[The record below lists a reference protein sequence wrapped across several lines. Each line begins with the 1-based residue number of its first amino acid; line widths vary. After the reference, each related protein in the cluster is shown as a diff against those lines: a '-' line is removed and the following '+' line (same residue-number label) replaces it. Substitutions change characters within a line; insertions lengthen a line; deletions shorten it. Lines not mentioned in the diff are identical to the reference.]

1 MNSTNKNKGF
11 VKIFVIAV
19 LLSLVFTL
27 SGFNVRD
34 NLSPN
39 TLQSQASHIA
49 NKAQD
54 LYKTHAQST
63 VSTYIIQPGYKLGS
77 LINTHIIVSV
87 KKALRHIIDTAP
99 ATNTVP
105 DPRSFQNAEKSLQN
119 QIPDLNQTIFD
130 ADTY

>member
-1 MNSTNKNKGF
+1 MKSTNNKNRGF
-11 VKIFVIAV
+11 AKIFVIIIV
-19 LLSLVFTL
+19 LGLVFTL

-39 TLQSQASHIA
+39 KLQSQTLRIA

-63 VSTYIIQPGYKLGS
+63 VYTYIIEPGHDLGS
-77 LINTHIIVSV
+77 LIKTLIVSV
-87 KKALRHIIDTAP
+87 KKALRYIIDTAP

-105 DPRSFQNAEKSLQN
+105 DLRSMQNSEKSLQN

>member
-1 MNSTNKNKGF
+1 MKSTNKNRGF
-11 VKIFVIAV
+11 AKIFVIIIV
-19 LLSLVFTL
+19 LGLVFTL

-39 TLQSQASHIA
+39 KLQSQASHIA

-63 VSTYIIQPGYKLGS
+63 VSKYIIEPGHDLGS
-77 LINTHIIVSV
+77 LIKMLIVSV
-87 KKALRHIIDTAP
+87 KKALRHIKDTAP

-105 DPRSFQNAEKSLQN
+105 DQRSIQNSEKSLQN
-119 QIPDLNQTIFD
+119 QIPDFNQTIFD